1 MAGDVAEWARGV
13 IFSSHEEQA
22 QLCHRHFIS
31 DSGTGLSNNYVP
43 DASGSAKAQPLRY
56 LPRRATFCLLDFQNA
71 ALTFLWVSA
80 DHHMRHAHEPR
91 PLTKQLLIVK
101 LLHRG
106 EGTAPQEGCGLHNL
120 RSVASSSHLISK
132 AASRRDASRSFR
144 NHSRLIRG

>member
-1 MAGDVAEWARGV
+1 MSQNGRV
-13 IFSSHEEQA
+13 
-22 QLCHRHFIS
+22 
-31 DSGTGLSNNYVP
+31 GLSSAATRNRHNYVIGTLFLIVAQGSQTNFVP

-56 LPRRATFCLLDFQNA
+56 LSRRATFCLLDFQNA

-106 EGTAPQEGCGLHNL
+106 EGTAPQDGCGLHNL